1 MKLPCLF
8 AGVLRSSWTALTNY
22 AKRMYEGET
31 SHEIVDAHRAVFGSA
46 SKLVLLDERASLH
59 PSIWQYAK
67 VKAETTATS
76 QSGSNNNSNKIRPA
90 MAHADDTV
98 LPILET

>member
-1 MKLPCLF
+1 MPCLF

-22 AKRMYEGET
+22 TKRMYEGET

-59 PSIWQYAK
+59 PSIWQHQDTPCHGPRRRY
-67 VKAETTATS
+67 S
-76 QSGSNNNSNKIRPA
+76 
-90 MAHADDTV
+90 TV
-98 LPILET
+98 LPVLET